1 MNQDPAFDAS
11 IPVLTEVVSDEVN
24 PPAANESIAG
34 ESPAPEKAAGESNAA
49 PVLADSTG
57 SAPGADLGEQM
68 ERRAIDRWSGEQWS
82 VMERRVTNR
91 ILQQLQGRVDF
102 VLEQRLREGIAEAVE
117 RAMGD
122 LADEIRLGLQGT
134 LGEVVSRAVS
144 QEIAH
149 IQTLGK

>member
-1 MNQDPAFDAS
+1 MNHDPAFDAS
-11 IPVLTEVVSDEVN
+11 IPVLTEVVTEPKAD
-24 PPAANESIAG
+24 PAVAAEAVDPVA
-34 ESPAPEKAAGESNAA
+34 PAVAAERD
-49 PVLADSTG
+49 VTD
-57 SAPGADLGEQM
+57 DIGEQL
-68 ERRAIDRWSGEQWS
+68 ERRAVDRWSGEQWS
-82 VMERRVTNR
+82 VLERRVTNR

-117 RAMGD
+117 RALGD

>member
-1 MNQDPAFDAS
+1 MNHDPAFDAS
-11 IPVLTEVVSDEVN
+11 IPVLTEVVTEPKADADVAAAVLE
-24 PPAANESIAG
+24 PAADPVA
-34 ESPAPEKAAGESNAA
+34 PAVATERDAT
-49 PVLADSTG
+49 D
-57 SAPGADLGEQM
+57 DIGEQL
-68 ERRAIDRWSGEQWS
+68 ERRAVDRWSGEQWS
-82 VMERRVTNR
+82 VLERRVTNR

-102 VLEQRLREGIAEAVE
+102 VLEQRLRQGIAEAVE

>member
-1 MNQDPAFDAS
+1 MNHDPAFDAS
-11 IPVLTEVVSDEVN
+11 IPVLTEVVTEVKADAAAD
-24 PPAANESIAG
+24 PAVAID
-34 ESPAPEKAAGESNAA
+34 PAPPPVSQAPAEVAA
-49 PVLADSTG
+49 PEAD
-57 SAPGADLGEQM
+57 DDIGEQL
-68 ERRAIDRWSGEQWS
+68 ERRAVDRWSGEQWS
-82 VMERRVTNR
+82 VLERRVTNR

>member
-1 MNQDPAFDAS
+1 M
-11 IPVLTEVVSDEVN
+11 TEVVTETKAD
-24 PPAANESIAG
+24 PAAATEAADPVA
-34 ESPAPEKAAGESNAA
+34 PAVAVE
-49 PVLADSTG
+49 PVADDVL
-57 SAPGADLGEQM
+57 GAQL

-82 VMERRVTNR
+82 VLERRVTNR

-134 LGEVVSRAVS
+134 LGDVVSRAVS

>member
-11 IPVLTEVVSDEVN
+11 IPVLTEVVTNEAS
-24 PPAANESIAG
+24 PPAANE
-34 ESPAPEKAAGESNAA
+34 PALPEKAVAEESVPT
-49 PVLADSTG
+49 PVVADSTG

-102 VLEQRLREGIAEAVE
+102 VLEQRLREGIHEAVE
-117 RAMGD
+117 RALGG
-122 LADEIRLGLQGT
+122 LADELRLGLQDT

-149 IQTLGK
+149 LQTLGK